1 MKAFFITIGR
11 AIFMAGLLAL
21 YVLSIERMAPGYS
34 TFGLD
39 EASWLFNG
47 WMVLYLY
54 LVLATGNMQFAWEP
68 KSRSDA
74 MVLICGFVSIVIM
87 AGSASAL
94 SFKTWQEIAI
104 PVATVLGIGGV
115 FWWIGCASAR
125 RYEQIHQD
133 E

>member
-21 YVLSIERMAPGYS
+21 YVLSIERMAAGYQ

-39 EASWLFNG
+39 EAGWLFNG

-54 LVLATGNMQFAWEP
+54 LVLATGSMAFAWEP
-68 KSRSDA
+68 KTRSNV
-74 MVLICGFVSIVIM
+74 MVLICGFVSIVIV

-94 SFKTWQEIAI
+94 SFKAWQEIAF
-104 PVATVLGIGGV
+104 PVAAVLAIGGAI
-115 FWWIGCASAR
+115 WWIGCASAQ
-125 RYEQIHQD
+125 RYEEAHQD